1 MKTFN
6 ISKTLL
12 TFSLTTILF
21 ISGCSSTKAPTVSSL
36 DENSMFVQEGEE
48 KSISFVPDTNEDYYI
63 LTRSDKY
70 EGGNISTDINTEKL
84 DISNLNDGELTISES
99 LHENEIRRSVFIVP
113 TEEVSDLVEKKLRMS
128 PQDYNEPVV
137 ISKITDS
144 NGNVF
149 YTDHFSH
156 IQLISKEKA
165 TLAVEE
171 NLKNSSN
178 DNNKDSESK
187 ISETYSDESLK
198 KFTIENISEGQTIE
212 ISGESDGVVTSYLKT
227 IYDEQ
232 ISSDISSGGQF
243 SFYFNP
249 SVPKGGSG
257 SFHVELKNVE
267 PISFNI
273 KVY

>member
-1 MKTFN
+1 
-6 ISKTLL
+6 
-12 TFSLTTILF
+12 
-21 ISGCSSTKAPTVSSL
+21 
-36 DENSMFVQEGEE
+36 MFVQEGEE